1 MMKHILAA
9 TALSLGLATA
19 AFAGPADDA
28 VKARIDCMKA
38 NGAAMGAMVPIM
50 KGEKP
55 FDAAAVKTATDAIDA
70 ACANWADWWKPEFK
84 KGETLESWGKDEI
97 WTDAAGFE
105 KASKSW
111 MDARTAVKAATDDAT
126 FKAAFAGFGGSCKSC
141 HETYRRPKE

>member
-1 MMKHILAA
+1 MMKHILAV
-9 TALSLGLATA
+9 TALSLGLATS

-38 NGAAMGAMVPIM
+38 NGAAMGVFVPVM

-70 ACANWADWWKPEFK
+70 ACTNWADWWKPEFK
-84 KGETLESWGKDEI
+84 KGETLETWGKDEI

-105 KASKSW
+105 ATTKAW
-111 MDARTAVKAATDDAT
+111 VDARTAVKAATDDAT
-126 FKAAFAGFGGSCKSC
+126 FKTAFAGFGASCKGC
-141 HETYRRPKE
+141 HEKYRRPKE